1 MIKHQITLPF
11 KALGIIW
18 RNTSTYF
25 IVGFAVGKS
34 VFGLVFWK
42 NIND

>member
-1 MIKHQITLPF
+1 MIKHQIILPYKVF
-11 KALGIIW
+11 GIVW